1 MQKEQS
7 VQDIPNI
14 TDTPSTKSK
23 LYVAMVL
30 DQSGSMQR
38 GAKETIDGFNEQ
50 MQSVKQGATDEVDVE
65 VVFTTFDST
74 ARINKLFVNLSE
86 MGDLTDTDYR
96 PNGLT
101 AMYDGVGITMEALRA
116 RPDIDDPNTKVLL
129 VILSDGYENASK
141 QFSQE
146 RVAELI
152 QDVKTTERWT
162 ITYMGANQDLSEI
175 TDKLN
180 IDKGNTVI
188 FDASSAEGYQKG
200 ASMRS
205 MATAA
210 YMSNVVGGSVAS
222 ASTEFY
228 STIDGDS

>member
-7 VQDIPNI
+7 VQDILNI
-14 TDTPSTKSK
+14 TSQQQSNSK

-38 GAKETIDGFNEQ
+38 GARETIDGFNEQ
-50 MQSVKQGATDEVDVE
+50 MQAVKQNASDDIDVE
-65 VVFTTFDST
+65 VIFTTFDST
-74 ARINKLFVNLSE
+74 ARINKQFINLNE
-86 MGDLTDTDYR
+86 MVELTEKQYR

-101 AMYDGVGITMEALRA
+101 AMYDGVGLTIDALRA
-116 RPDIDDPNTKVLL
+116 RPDINDPNTKVLM
-129 VILSDGYENASK
+129 VILSDGCENASRK
-141 QFSQE
+141 YTQE

-152 QDVKTTERWT
+152 QDVKATERWT
-162 ITYMGANQDLSEI
+162 ITYMGANQDLSDI

-180 IDKGNTVI
+180 IDKGNTVV

-200 ASMRS
+200 AVMRS

-210 YMSNVVGGSVAS
+210 YMDTVVGGNVTAS
-222 ASTEFY
+222 ADFY
-228 STIDGDS
+228 SNLKDGD